1 MEECYGE
8 VLYVFAPAMLSGRL
22 ALVTGGGSGIG
33 RAVCQVMAREGAR
46 IVSADINEGSA
57 KETAALLGSADHV
70 GVPLDVT
77 SEESVAAV
85 VRGVVEKYGAPAT
98 CVVNCAGINDDNF
111 IADMSADKFSRVI
124 DVNMKGTFLVTRLTS
139 NAMINAKTGGSI
151 VNIASIVG
159 KVGAIG
165 ASNYS
170 ASKAGVEGF
179 TRSAAKELGRKGIR
193 CNAILP
199 GFIDTPMVAA
209 IPEKVMKLLLPLIV
223 LGRAGRPQEVA
234 ELAAFLA
241 SDRASYMTGAS
252 VEVTGGYGM

>member
-1 MEECYGE
+1 
-8 VLYVFAPAMLSGRL
+8 MLSGKL

-46 IVSADINEGSA
+46 VVAADISEASA

-85 VRGVVEKYGAPAT
+85 VRGVVDRYGTPAN
-98 CVVNCAGINDDNF
+98 CVVNSAGITDF
-111 IADMSADKFSRVI
+111 SFMKDMSADTFMRVI
-124 DVNMKGTFLVTRLTS
+124 DVNLKGSFLVTKLAS
-139 NAMINAKTGGSI
+139 NAMIDAKVGGSI
-151 VNIASIVG
+151 INMASILG
-159 KVGAIG
+159 KTGAI
-165 ASNYS
+165 SQCNYT
-170 ASKAGVEGF
+170 ASKGGVESF

-199 GFIDTPMVAA
+199 GYIDTQMTAPV
-209 IPEKVMKLLLPLIV
+209 PEKIMKMTLQMII
-223 LGRAGRPQEVA
+223 LGRKGKPEEVA

-252 VEVTGGYGM
+252 VDVNGGFGI

>member
-1 MEECYGE
+1 
-8 VLYVFAPAMLSGRL
+8 MLSGRL

-46 IVSADINEGSA
+46 VVAADLNEASA
-57 KETAALLGSADHV
+57 KETAALLASAEHV

-85 VRGVVEKYGAPAT
+85 VRGVRDRYGAPAD
-98 CVVNCAGINDDNF
+98 CVVNSAGINDDSFLVNM
-111 IADMSADKFSRVI
+111 IAAQFMKVL
-124 DVNMKGTFLVTRLTS
+124 DVNLKGTFLVTKLST
-139 NAMINAKTGGSI
+139 NAMIDAKIDGSV

-159 KVGAIG
+159 KVSSIG
-165 ASNYS
+165 TCNYS
-170 ASKAGVEGF
+170 ASKAGVEAF
-179 TRSAAKELGRKGIR
+179 TRTAAKELGRKGIR

-209 IPEKVMKLLLPLIV
+209 MPEKVMKLLVPLIV
-223 LGRAGRPQEVA
+223 LGRPGRPEEVA

-252 VEVTGGYGM
+252 VEVTGGYGI

>member
-1 MEECYGE
+1 
-8 VLYVFAPAMLSGRL
+8 MLSGRL

-46 IVSADINEGSA
+46 VVSADINEGSA
-57 KETAALLGSADHV
+57 KETAALLGGADHV

-98 CVVNCAGINDDNF
+98 CVVNCAGITSDSFLKN
-111 IADMSADKFSRVI
+111 MSTDKFMRVL
-124 DVNMKGTFLVTRLTS
+124 DVNLKGSFLVTKLAS
-139 NAMINAKTGGSI
+139 NAMIESKVGGSI
-151 VNIASIVG
+151 TNLASILG
-159 KVGAIG
+159 KTGAI
-165 ASNYS
+165 SQCNYS
-170 ASKAGVEGF
+170 ASKGGVESF

-199 GFIDTPMVAA
+199 GYIDTPMTAP
-209 IPEKVMKLLLPLIV
+209 IPKEIRKMTLPLIV
-223 LGRAGRPQEVA
+223 LGRSGNPEEVA

-241 SDRASYMTGAS
+241 SDRASYITGAS
-252 VEVTGGYGM
+252 VDVNGGFGI

>member
-1 MEECYGE
+1 
-8 VLYVFAPAMLSGRL
+8 MLSGRL

-46 IVSADINEGSA
+46 VVAADLNEASA
-57 KETAALLGSADHV
+57 KETAALLASAEHV

-85 VRGVVEKYGAPAT
+85 VRGVRDRYGAPAD
-98 CVVNCAGINDDNF
+98 CFMKVL
-111 IADMSADKFSRVI
+111 
-124 DVNMKGTFLVTRLTS
+124 DVNLKGTFLVTKLST
-139 NAMINAKTGGSI
+139 NAMIDAKIDGSV

-159 KVGAIG
+159 KVSSIG
-165 ASNYS
+165 TCNYS
-170 ASKAGVEGF
+170 ASKAGVEAF
-179 TRSAAKELGRKGIR
+179 TRTAAKELGRKGIR

-209 IPEKVMKLLLPLIV
+209 MPEKVMKLLVPLIV
-223 LGRAGRPQEVA
+223 LGRPGRPEEVA

-252 VEVTGGYGM
+252 VEVTGGYGI

>member
-1 MEECYGE
+1 
-8 VLYVFAPAMLSGRL
+8 MLTGKL

-46 IVSADINEGSA
+46 IVAADINEASA
-57 KETAALLGSADHV
+57 KETAAMLGGAEHV
-70 GVPLDVT
+70 GVPMDVT

-85 VRGVVEKYGAPAT
+85 VSGVREKFGSPAS
-98 CVVNCAGINDDNF
+98 CVVNCAGITKDCF
-111 IADMSADKFSRVI
+111 LRDMSVETFMQVI
-124 DVNMKGTFLVTRLTS
+124 DVNLKGTFLITRLTA
-139 NAMINAKTGGSI
+139 NAMIDAKVGGSI

-159 KVGAIG
+159 KGGNIG
-165 ASNYS
+165 QCNYT

-179 TRSAAKELGRKGIR
+179 TRTAAKELGRKGIR

-199 GFIDTPMVAA
+199 GFIDTPMVSYV
-209 IPEKVMKLLLPLIV
+209 PDKVMEKLLPLIV
-223 LGRAGRPQEVA
+223 LGRPGRPEEVA

-241 SDRASYMTGAS
+241 SERASYMTGAS

>member
-1 MEECYGE
+1 
-8 VLYVFAPAMLSGRL
+8 MLSGKL

-46 IVSADINEGSA
+46 VVAADLNEASA
-57 KETAALLGSADHV
+57 KETAALLASAEHV

-85 VRGVVEKYGAPAT
+85 VRGVRDRYGAPAD
-98 CVVNCAGINDDNF
+98 CVVNCAGITADSMLK
-111 IADMSADKFSRVI
+111 DMSVETFMRVV
-124 DVNMKGTFLVTRLTS
+124 DVNLKGTFLVTKLTS
-139 NAMINAKTGGSI
+139 NAMIEAKVGGSI

-159 KVGAIG
+159 KGGNIG
-165 ASNYS
+165 QGNYA

-179 TRSAAKELGRKGIR
+179 TRTAAKELGRKGIR

-209 IPEKVMKLLLPLIV
+209 VPEKVMKLLVPLIV
-223 LGRAGRPQEVA
+223 LGRPGRPEEVA

-252 VEVTGGYGM
+252 VEVTGGYGI

>member
-1 MEECYGE
+1 
-8 VLYVFAPAMLSGRL
+8 MLSGKL

-46 IVSADINEGSA
+46 IVSADINETSA
-57 KETAALLGSADHV
+57 KETAALLGGSDHV

-77 SEESVAAV
+77 SEESVTAV
-85 VRGVVEKYGAPAT
+85 VQGVVDKYGTPAS
-98 CVVNCAGINDDNF
+98 CVVNCAGITSDGF
-111 IADMSADKFSRVI
+111 IKDMSVETFMRVV
-124 DVNMKGTFLVTRLTS
+124 DVNLKGTFLITKLAS
-139 NAMINAKTGGSI
+139 NAMIDAKVGGSI

-159 KVGAIG
+159 KGGNIG
-165 ASNYS
+165 QGNYA

-179 TRSAAKELGRKGIR
+179 TRTAAKELGRKGIR

-209 IPEKVMKLLLPLIV
+209 VPEKVMKLLVPLIV
-223 LGRAGRPQEVA
+223 LGRAGRPEEVA

-252 VEVTGGYGM
+252 VEVTGGFGM